1 MIHLDTNFLIRA
13 LVSGSAQEELLLRWL
28 DGPSPVNISALA
40 WAEFLCGPVSA
51 EASDLA
57 RTLLGE
63 PVPIDRAGA
72 ERAARLF
79 NGSGR
84 RRGSLV
90 DCLIAATAIEAHAQL
105 ATENPGDFERFQ
117 SAGLELA
124 S

>member
-1 MIHLDTNFLIRA
+1 MIHLDTSFLIRA
-13 LVSGSAQEELLLRWL
+13 LVSGTAQEEQLLRWL
-28 DGPSPVNISALA
+28 DWPSPVSLSALA
-40 WAEFLCGPVSA
+40 WAEFLCGLVSA

-63 PVPIDRAGA
+63 PVPLDRAGA

-79 NGSGR
+79 NESGR

-90 DCLIAATAIEAHAQL
+90 DCLIAPTAIDAGAQL

-117 SAGLELA
+117 SVGLELA